1 MSSCLCNRSYN
12 GRNCDQPRANCG
24 YEELDFEAGIITYPL
39 SNDSNI
45 NNANICTWVIKNSN
59 SEDKVLNITFTKFNL
74 GSRMATNCSFRRPNL
89 ELFDGPTL
97 EHPRKGPFC
106 GKSLPNRDGNFISSF
121 NTVILRL
128 QTGTSNSTSSSS
140 SSSASF
146 DLKWLTT
153 ERGCGGKF
161 SGMTHGRIDS
171 PTTSPQKTSSGPL
184 ECRWSVEA
192 DFGKRIQFVFN
203 HLQLPSAQNAGP
215 DCPNFLEIKEGIDFS
230 RINDTSSTIVRFCN
244 WTSSAEFSAPAPV
257 TSAGSSVTVLFRSAD
272 GRASL
277 QEKGFQALFHQVAGV
292 CGGVLTSAQG
302 TISPPMRTAAR
313 DELVYQPNTACDWLI
328 RALPSER
335 ISIRFLKFSVEAG
348 ARRENGVRLKER
360 KCIHDVL
367 EVLDGP
373 ESTSPLIARLCGY
386 QQPPAYTSSGR
397 YMRIRWKS
405 DGSVSRQGFIIDFV
419 S

>member
-1 MSSCLCNRSYN
+1 M
-12 GRNCDQPRANCG
+12 
-24 YEELDFEAGIITYPL
+24 
-39 SNDSNI
+39 
-45 NNANICTWVIKNSN
+45 
-59 SEDKVLNITFTKFNL
+59 
-74 GSRMATNCSFRRPNL
+74 
-89 ELFDGPTL
+89 
-97 EHPRKGPFC
+97 
-106 GKSLPNRDGNFISSF
+106 
-121 NTVILRL
+121 
-128 QTGTSNSTSSSS
+128 
-140 SSSASF
+140 
-146 DLKWLTT
+146 
-153 ERGCGGKF
+153 
-161 SGMTHGRIDS
+161 
-171 PTTSPQKTSSGPL
+171 
-184 ECRWSVEA
+184 EA